1 MNPATV
7 YIGIDVSKDYLD
19 LDLPDGKPARIR
31 NTKPDIT
38 KLAQRVKALGKPA
51 LLCCESTGGY
61 ERLLLDTLTAA
72 GIDIA
77 RANPAHVRHYAKSG
91 GHLAKTDALDARLL
105 TRFAQERK
113 PAPYR
118 PPSAD
123 TQRLQRL
130 LDRRTQLIGL
140 QTQEKNRLH
149 QTPDP
154 ETANSIKA
162 ILKAIATQLNAIERK
177 LRDLFKAP
185 PAADTTAAPADAVPP
200 TLHAR
205 HTRLQAIP
213 GIGPVSARALLGYLP
228 ELGTDLTDR
237 QLTSLAG
244 LAPWANDS
252 GKARGTRAI
261 RGGRAHARTALYMPA
276 LVASQYNPIL
286 AALYDR
292 LRARGKP
299 HNLALTAVMRKLLCL
314 AHRLLSDPT
323 FTLIPHEKMPRK
335 KTPKK

>member
-7 YIGIDVSKDYLD
+7 YIGIDVSKDHLD

-31 NTKPDIT
+31 NTKPEIT
-38 KLAQRVKALGKPA
+38 KLAARVKALGRPA

-72 GIDIA
+72 GIGIA
-77 RANPAHVRHYAKSG
+77 RANPGHVRHYAKSG

-118 PPSAD
+118 PPAAG

-130 LDRRTQLIGL
+130 LDRRAQLTGL
-140 QTQEKNRLH
+140 RTQEKNRLH
-149 QTPDP
+149 QTRDA

-162 ILKAIATQLNAIERK
+162 VLKAIATQLDAIEEK
-177 LRDLFKAP
+177 LRALFKAP
-185 PAADTTAAPADAVPP
+185 PAADTDAATPP

-205 HTRLQAIP
+205 YTRLLAIP

-252 GKARGTRAI
+252 GKARGARAI

-276 LVASQYNPIL
+276 FVAAQHNPIL
-286 AALYDR
+286 AGFYER

-314 AHRLLSDPT
+314 AHRLLSDPNFKLT
-323 FTLIPHEKMPRK
+323 PHEKMPRK
-335 KTPKK
+335 KTPEK

>member
-19 LDLPDGKPARIR
+19 LDLPDGKPARIG
-31 NTKPDIT
+31 NTKPEI
-38 KLAQRVKALGKPA
+38 KRLAKRVKVLGKPA

-72 GIDIA
+72 GLGIA

-91 GHLAKTDALDARLL
+91 GRLAKTDALAARLL

-118 PPSAD
+118 PPAAD
-123 TQRLQRL
+123 TPA
-130 LDRRTQLIGL
+130 D
-140 QTQEKNRLH
+140 
-149 QTPDP
+149 
-154 ETANSIKA
+154 TADA
-162 ILKAIATQLNAIERK
+162 
-177 LRDLFKAP
+177 AP
-185 PAADTTAAPADAVPP
+185 PA
-200 TLHAR
+200 LHAR
-205 HTRLQAIP
+205 YTRLLAIP

-228 ELGTDLTDR
+228 ELGGGGTGG
-237 QLTSLAG
+237 QLSSLAG

-276 LVASQYNPIL
+276 LVASQHNPIL
-286 AALYDR
+286 AELYGR

-299 HNLALTAVMRKLLCL
+299 HNLVFTAVMRKLLCL

-323 FTLIPHEKMPRK
+323 FNLIPHEKMPRK
-335 KTPKK
+335 KTPEKTPAQPTKNKK